1 MQADPTIEV
10 QVLQYNMQEGFAQGC
25 YKSIVLVQ
33 KDAMVFW
40 WTSLESLAE
49 ESYETGPHIMPYFD
63 SFSGPVD
70 SFGYDTHIRLAVF

>member
-33 KDAMVFW
+33 KDAMVF
-40 WTSLESLAE
+40 
-49 ESYETGPHIMPYFD
+49 
-63 SFSGPVD
+63 
-70 SFGYDTHIRLAVF
+70 